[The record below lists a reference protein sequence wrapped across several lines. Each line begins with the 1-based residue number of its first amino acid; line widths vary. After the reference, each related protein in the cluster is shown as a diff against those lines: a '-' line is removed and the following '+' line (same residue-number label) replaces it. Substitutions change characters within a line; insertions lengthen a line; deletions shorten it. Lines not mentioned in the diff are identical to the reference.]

1 MFWDTST
8 DDFNVGQCIENF
20 KNPFIHYMWKWNILL
35 QNQCGEGKYPLI
47 TTVADIL
54 NPCIERNFLRRQSIP
69 EEDEVRDFTEEE
81 LKLEEEGAN
90 RASKIGNGR
99 PINVDPNAWV
109 ICITPINTRIIN
121 INKKI
126 LNKF

>member
-1 MFWDTST
+1 M
-8 DDFNVGQCIENF
+8 
-20 KNPFIHYMWKWNILL
+20 
-35 QNQCGEGKYPLI
+35 I

-54 NPCIERNFLRRQSIP
+54 NPSIERNFLRRQSIP
-69 EEDEVRDFTEEE
+69 EEDEVRDFTEDE

-126 LNKF
+126 LNTVESQKQRDVVLKSQCWWLVLYLRFY

>member
-1 MFWDTST
+1 M
-8 DDFNVGQCIENF
+8 
-20 KNPFIHYMWKWNILL
+20 
-35 QNQCGEGKYPLI
+35 I

-54 NPCIERNFLRRQSIP
+54 NPSIERNFLRRQSIP

-109 ICITPINTRIIN
+109 IYITPINTKIN
-121 INKKI
+121 LNKKI
-126 LNKF
+126 LNEF

>member
-1 MFWDTST
+1 M
-8 DDFNVGQCIENF
+8 
-20 KNPFIHYMWKWNILL
+20 
-35 QNQCGEGKYPLI
+35 I

-54 NPCIERNFLRRQSIP
+54 NPSIERNFLRRQSIP
-69 EEDEVRDFTEEE
+69 EEDEVRDFTEDE

-121 INKKI
+121 INKNSKSFIHLLKKMANTYYIVSSFLKI
-126 LNKF
+126 SSLLVGIKNLHSISQQYY